1 MLIHRAFAGVTHW
14 RQGACPLRLG
24 IGGFLM
30 KDGSNTVIFCWFV
43 WVSVLLAGATL
54 LLAGQPL
61 LAQNEDGVTRIAQ
74 PRLILNPPNLDP
86 RAKAQLA
93 TAAEFGV
100 FNQFSFSDHIRESGI
115 TFQHRVVEDAA
126 KTYKAVHYD
135 HGTGLAV
142 ADVDGDGLLDV
153 LFVNQ
158 VGGNELWRNTGG
170 GKFENITEQA
180 GIAMSDR
187 ISVAASFADID
198 NDGDPDLYITAVRSG
213 NKLFENIGGGRF
225 RDITE
230 SSGTG
235 IKAHSSGVVFFDYD
249 RDGKLDMFV
258 SNVGQYTSELVREA
272 RHGDIEYTFHDG
284 YEDAFSGHL
293 IPQRTENS
301 VLFRNLGEN
310 RFEDVTAAV
319 GLEDG
324 SWSGDASAADLNGDG
339 WPDLYL
345 LNMQGHDQY
354 FENQQGERFINRSRE
369 IFPKTSWGAMG
380 IRIFDWNND
389 GLMDVFVTDMHSD
402 MSEHIGPDMEHH
414 KSDIKWDE
422 DHLRSGGQSIFGN
435 SFFQQKADG
444 SFEEISDRIGV
455 ENYWPWGLS
464 TGDLNADGY
473 QDAFITSSMNYPFR
487 YAVNSLLLN
496 DQGKRFRDAEF
507 ILGVEPRKNRETA
520 KAWFQLDCDGAD
532 ATNSFCENRS
542 GTVEVW
548 GALGSRSSAM
558 FDLDEDG
565 DLDIV
570 TNEFNSE
577 PMVLISNLT
586 EKKPGLKFLK
596 VRLQGTR
603 SNRDGIGARVEV
615 RTDRGSYVQ
624 VNDGKSGYLSQ
635 SQMPLYFG
643 LGDAKEIRE
652 VQVTWPSGAEQRLSS
667 GLGMNTLLQISEP

>member
-1 MLIHRAFAGVTHW
+1 
-14 RQGACPLRLG
+14 
-24 IGGFLM
+24 M
-30 KDGSNTVIFCWFV
+30 KTGSNFLVRSCPVFFSIWF
-43 WVSVLLAGATL
+43 SIMFSGAL
-54 LLAGQPL
+54 LLLPVQPL
-61 LAQNEDGVTRIAQ
+61 LAQDEDGITRIAQ
-74 PRLILNPPNLDP
+74 PRMILNPPNLEP
-86 RAKAQLA
+86 RAKAQRA

-100 FNQFSFSDHIRESGI
+100 FNQFSFSDRIRESGI
-115 TFQHRVVEDAA
+115 TFQHRIVEDAA

-135 HGTGLAV
+135 HGNGIAV

-158 VGGNELWRNTGG
+158 AGGNELWRNKGG
-170 GKFENITEQA
+170 GKFENITDQA

-187 ISVAASFADID
+187 ISVGASFADID
-198 NDGDPDLYITAVRSG
+198 NDGDPDLYITVVRNG
-213 NKLFENIGGGRF
+213 NQLFENIGEGRF

-258 SNVGQYTSELVREA
+258 CNVGQYTSERLREA
-272 RHGDIEYTFHDG
+272 SHDELQYTFHDG

-293 IPQRTENS
+293 FPQRTENS
-301 VLFRNLGEN
+301 VLYRNLGGN
-310 RFEDVTAAV
+310 RFEDVTAAL

-369 IFPKTSWGAMG
+369 VFPKTSWGSMG

-402 MSEHIGPDMEHH
+402 MSEHIGPDREHH

-422 DHLRSGGQSIFGN
+422 NHLRSGGMSIFGN

-444 SFEEISDRIGV
+444 GFEEISGQIGV

-464 TGDLNADGY
+464 TGDLNADGH

-520 KAWFQLDCDGAD
+520 KAWFRLDCDGAD
-532 ATNSFCENRS
+532 QTNSFCQSRN

-548 GALGSRSSAM
+548 GALGSRSSVM

-570 TNEFNSE
+570 TNEFNAE
-577 PMVLISNLT
+577 PMVLISNLA
-586 EKKPGLKFLK
+586 EKKPDLKFLK
-596 VRLQGTR
+596 VVLQSSR

-643 LGDAKEIRE
+643 LGDAAEIRE
-652 VQVTWPSGAEQRLSS
+652 VQVTWPSGAVQKLNT
-667 GLGMNTLLQISEP
+667 GLNLNGLLRINES

>member
-1 MLIHRAFAGVTHW
+1 MKIGSDILALCGSICLSALFCGAF
-14 RQGACPLRLG
+14 
-24 IGGFLM
+24 
-30 KDGSNTVIFCWFV
+30 
-43 WVSVLLAGATL
+43 L
-54 LLAGQPL
+54 LLPGQPL
-61 LAQNEDGVTRIAQ
+61 FAQEEDGVTRIAQ
-74 PRLILNPPNLDP
+74 PRMILNPPNLEP

-100 FNQFSFSDHIRESGI
+100 FNQFSFSDRIVESGI
-115 TFQHRVVEDAA
+115 TFQHRIVEDAA

-135 HGTGLAV
+135 HGNGMAV

-158 VGGNELWRNTGG
+158 VGGNELWRNIGS

-180 GIAMSDR
+180 GISMADR
-187 ISVAASFADID
+187 VSVAASFADID
-198 NDGDPDLYITAVRSG
+198 NDGDADLYITAVRSG
-213 NKLFENIGGGRF
+213 NRLFENIGQGRF

-230 SSGTG
+230 SSGTAV
-235 IKAHSSGVVFFDYD
+235 KAHSSGVVFFDYD

-258 SNVGQYTSELVREA
+258 CNVGQYTSELVREA
-272 RHGDIEYTFHDG
+272 SHGDLIYTFHDG

-293 IPQRTENS
+293 FPDRTENS

-324 SWSGDASAADLNGDG
+324 SWSGDASAGDLNGDG
-339 WPDLYL
+339 WPDLFL

-369 IFPKTSWGAMG
+369 VFPKTSWGSMG

-402 MSEHIGPDMEHH
+402 MSEHIGPDREQH
-414 KSDIKWDE
+414 KSTIQWDE
-422 DHLRSGGQSIFGN
+422 NHLRSGGMSIFGN
-435 SFFQQKADG
+435 SFFQQKPDG
-444 SFEEISDRIGV
+444 TFEEVSGQIGV

-496 DQGKRFRDAEF
+496 DQGKQFRDAEF

-520 KAWFQLDCDGAD
+520 KAWFRLDCDNAD
-532 ATNSFCENRS
+532 KANSFCQDRS

-548 GALGSRSSAM
+548 GALGSRSSAL

-570 TNEFNSE
+570 TNEFNAE

-586 EKKPGLKFLK
+586 EKKPDLKYLK
-596 VRLQGTR
+596 VGLQGTG
-603 SNRDGIGARVEV
+603 SNRDGIGARIEV
-615 RTDRGSYVQ
+615 RTDMGSYAQ
-624 VNDGKSGYLSQ
+624 VHDGKSGYLSQ
-635 SQMPLYFG
+635 SAMPLYFG
-643 LGDAKEIRE
+643 LGDAVELRE
-652 VQVTWPSGAEQRLSS
+652 VQVTWPSGVVQKLTS
-667 GLGMNTLLQISEP
+667 GLSMNGLLRISEP